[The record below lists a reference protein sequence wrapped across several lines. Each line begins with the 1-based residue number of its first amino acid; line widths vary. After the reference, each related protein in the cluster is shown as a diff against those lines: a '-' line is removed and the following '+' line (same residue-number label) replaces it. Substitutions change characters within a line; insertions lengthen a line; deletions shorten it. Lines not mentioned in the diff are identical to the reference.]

1 MSEKVVEIVTRKIIE
16 ALEKGVAPW
25 KQCWSSQR
33 PRNLISGRPYSG
45 CNAFLTHPMI
55 TGFKEP
61 GFLTRN
67 QIKKL
72 GAEIKEEHKKNATP
86 IIFYKQVKKKDSKET
101 YGMQRFYSVW
111 NVEQIDGIE
120 MICERLRQAEL
131 NPNAEEIINSWANK
145 PSIDIGNRD
154 PCYSP
159 REDTVYVPHASVFY
173 SDEEFYAAL
182 FHELVHST
190 GHKTRLNRDM
200 QPLMSDTHGYSK
212 EELVA
217 EIGAAFLCHHSGVE
231 NVVKNQSS
239 YCAHWLKALGDDR
252 SLILD
257 AAKAADKAFRM
268 IIGEADE
275 RSQEDKTQEA
285 A

>member
-86 IIFYKQVKKKDSKET
+86 IIFYKQAKKKDS
-101 YGMQRFYSVW
+101 
-111 NVEQIDGIE
+111 
-120 MICERLRQAEL
+120 
-131 NPNAEEIINSWANK
+131 
-145 PSIDIGNRD
+145 
-154 PCYSP
+154 
-159 REDTVYVPHASVFY
+159 
-173 SDEEFYAAL
+173 
-182 FHELVHST
+182 
-190 GHKTRLNRDM
+190 
-200 QPLMSDTHGYSK
+200 
-212 EELVA
+212 EELSESLHDFLGVPRQQEKVMKDITP
-217 EIGAAFLCHHSGVE
+217 EI
-231 NVVKNQSS
+231 
-239 YCAHWLKALGDDR
+239 LKLPKKYRGGLVGINELTR
-252 SLILD
+252 GL
-257 AAKAADKAFRM
+257 
-268 IIGEADE
+268 
-275 RSQEDKTQEA
+275 
-285 A
+285 